1 MVLAKVKPFTF
12 KMHAAVFVM
21 IMVPMQIKYGW
32 IGTGFIWLNIMIL
45 TLEQVVQVDISE
57 NLTRWV
63 CTQSKG
69 FTKKDIEKVSRSVG
83 TYTYI

>member
-1 MVLAKVKPFTF
+1 MTEYNDFD
-12 KMHAAVFVM
+12 
-21 IMVPMQIKYGW
+21 
-32 IGTGFIWLNIMIL
+32 
-45 TLEQVVQVDISE
+45 LEQVVQVDISE